1 MKFRTKIL
9 LSTVLLLALSFGVG
23 GSLLLSLSFSGVLSQ
38 QKAAALASY
47 RMVQSTLSL
56 VNTVS
61 DQTGEEDVI
70 DVLRQM
76 DQRGAGSWVT
86 LRVSGAD
93 SVVYQSDYQAASL
106 LLELQEETQP
116 EQGVMQLF
124 ARGEARYLQVT
135 SQFLLGAE
143 TYYLDGLYDM
153 SEAYRLRESQQE
165 IYVRVFWSVVILG
178 GALAWVLAGLLTRP
192 LRRLSRT
199 TRALAEGRLDSRC
212 GLRGRDEVADLS
224 RDFDA
229 MADSIQDSMNQL
241 QEAMRRQEEFMGSF
255 AHELKT
261 PMTSIIGYA
270 DLIRSQSLTGE
281 ELREAANY
289 IFHEGTR
296 LEHLSLKLLDLL
308 VLGRDDF
315 PMTEVELT
323 ALARQIKE
331 AMAPVLE
338 GQQVQLHVYCKPGRC
353 RMEPELVKSLV
364 LNLLDNGRKA
374 LEGGGTLSL
383 SLGPTAEGCLIQV
396 LDNGRGIPKEEI
408 QRLTEAF
415 YRVDKSRSRAQG
427 GAGLGLA
434 LCREIVRVH
443 QGAMEFQSE
452 PGRGTLVTVKLRGGE
467 EPCPEK
473 KPSC

>member
-23 GSLLLSLSFSGVLSQ
+23 GSLLLSLSFSSVLSQ
-38 QKAAALASY
+38 QKSAALASY
-47 RMVQSTLSL
+47 QMVQSTLGL
-56 VNTVS
+56 VNSVS

-70 DVLRQM
+70 DVLRQL

-86 LRVSGAD
+86 LRVSGSD
-93 SVVYQSDYQAASL
+93 SVVYQSDRQTAVP
-106 LLELQEETQP
+106 LLELQGETQP

-124 ARGEARYLQVT
+124 ARGEERYLQVT
-135 SQFLLGAE
+135 SQFLLGSE

-153 SEAYRLRESQQE
+153 SQAYRLRESQQA
-165 IYVRVFWSVVILG
+165 IYVRVFWAVVVIG
-178 GALAWVLAGLLTRP
+178 GALAWVLAELLTRP
-192 LRRLSRT
+192 LRRLSRV
-199 TRALAEGRLDSRC
+199 TRALAQGKLESRAR
-212 GLRGRDEVADLS
+212 LRGRDEVADLS

-229 MADSIQDSMNQL
+229 MADSIQDSVNQL

-281 ELREAANY
+281 ELGEAANY

-308 VLGRDDF
+308 VLGKDDF

-323 ALARQIKE
+323 SLARQIKE

-338 GQQVQLHVYCKPGRC
+338 RKQVQLHVYCKPGRC
-353 RMEPELVKSLV
+353 RLEPELVKSLV

-374 LEGGGTLSL
+374 LDGGGTLAL

-434 LCREIVRVH
+434 LCREIVRIH
-443 QGAMEFQSE
+443 HGTLEFQSE
-452 PGRGTLVTVKLRGGE
+452 PGRGTLVNVNLKGGE
-467 EPCPEK
+467 GPCPEEE
-473 KPSC
+473 PSC

>member
-9 LSTVLLLALSFGVG
+9 LCTVLLLALSFGVG
-23 GSLLLSLSFSGVLSQ
+23 GSLLLSLSFSSVLSQ
-38 QKAAALASY
+38 QKSAALASY
-47 RMVQSTLSL
+47 QMVQSTLGL
-56 VNTVS
+56 VNSVS

-70 DVLRQM
+70 DVLRQL

-93 SVVYQSDYQAASL
+93 SVVYQSDRQTAAP
-106 LLELQEETQP
+106 LLELQGETQP

-124 ARGEARYLQVT
+124 ARGEERYLQVT
-135 SQFLLGAE
+135 SQFLLGTE

-153 SEAYRLRESQQE
+153 SEAYRLRESQQA
-165 IYVRVFWSVVILG
+165 IYVRVFWAVVVIG
-178 GALAWVLAGLLTRP
+178 GALAWVLAELLTRP
-192 LRRLSRT
+192 LRRLSRV
-199 TRALAEGRLDSRC
+199 TRELARGKLESRAR
-212 GLRGRDEVADLS
+212 LRGRDEVADLS

-229 MADSIQDSMNQL
+229 MADSIQDSVNQL

-281 ELREAANY
+281 ELGEAANY

-308 VLGRDDF
+308 VLGKDDF

-323 ALARQIKE
+323 SLARQIKE
-331 AMAPVLE
+331 AMVPVLE

-374 LEGGGTLSL
+374 LDGGGTLAL

-434 LCREIVRVH
+434 LCREIVRIH
-443 QGAMEFQSE
+443 HGTLEFQSE
-452 PGRGTLVTVKLRGGE
+452 PGRGTLVTVTLKGGEGPCPGE
-467 EPCPEK
+467 EP
-473 KPSC
+473 SC

>member
-38 QKAAALASY
+38 QKSAALASY
-47 RMVQSTLSL
+47 RMVQSTLGL
-56 VNTVS
+56 VNSVS
-61 DQTGEEDVI
+61 DQTGEEDVV
-70 DVLRQM
+70 DVLRQL

-93 SVVYQSDYQAASL
+93 SVVYQSNYQADAL
-106 LLELQEETQP
+106 LLALQEETQP

-124 ARGEARYLQVT
+124 ARGEERYLQVT
-135 SQFLLGAE
+135 SQFLLGSE

-153 SEAYRLRESQQE
+153 SQAYRLRESQQA
-165 IYVRVFWSVVILG
+165 IYVRVFWAVVAIG
-178 GALAWVLAGLLTRP
+178 GALAWVLAELLTRP
-192 LRRLSRT
+192 LRRLSRV
-199 TRALAEGRLDSRC
+199 TRALAQGKLDSRAR
-212 GLRGRDEVADLS
+212 LRGRDEVADLS

-229 MADSIQDSMNQL
+229 MADSIQDSVNQL

-281 ELREAANY
+281 ELGEAANY

-308 VLGRDDF
+308 VLGKDDF

-323 ALARQIKE
+323 SLARQIKE

-338 GQQVQLHVYCKPGRC
+338 RKQVQLHVYCKPGRC
-353 RMEPELVKSLV
+353 RLEPELVKSLV

-374 LEGGGTLSL
+374 LDGGGTLAL

-434 LCREIVRVH
+434 LCREIVRFH
-443 QGAMEFQSE
+443 HGTLEFQSE
-452 PGRGTLVTVKLRGGE
+452 PGRGTLVTVTLKGGE
-467 EPCPEK
+467 GPCPEEE
-473 KPSC
+473 PSC